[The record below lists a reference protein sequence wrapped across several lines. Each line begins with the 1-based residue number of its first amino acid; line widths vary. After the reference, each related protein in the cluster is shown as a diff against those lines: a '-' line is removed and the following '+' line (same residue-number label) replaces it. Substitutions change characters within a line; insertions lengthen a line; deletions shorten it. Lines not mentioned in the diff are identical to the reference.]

1 MVLLIVG
8 ALIATTGCL
17 DQDFGDLIGS
27 TEREGKEVVS
37 YSDSFSYSGILNPDS
52 PPGGPEDGYQR
63 GTTTFE
69 VPEDS
74 LDLNVEYEISFESG
88 DQSPPQELQQVRL
101 TLDGPSQNENE
112 TVTASTPANG
122 TWSFAEPSPGTWT
135 LSYEARG
142 EGTLTVTGIAQVPTD
157 A

>member
-1 MVLLIVG
+1 MVLLIIG
-8 ALIATTGCL
+8 TLIATTGCL
-17 DQDFGDLIGS
+17 DQDLGDLIGS
-27 TEREGKEVVS
+27 TEREGQELVD
-37 YSDSFSYSGILNPDS
+37 YNDSFSYSGTLDPDN
-52 PPGGPEDGYQR
+52 PPGSPEDGYQR

-69 VPEDS
+69 VPKDS

-88 DQSPPQELQQVRL
+88 DQSPPQELQQARL
-101 TLDGPSQNENE
+101 TLDGPAEDENE
-112 TVTASTPANG
+112 TVTTSNPANG

-142 EGTLTVTGIAQVPTD
+142 EGTVTVTGIAQVPTE